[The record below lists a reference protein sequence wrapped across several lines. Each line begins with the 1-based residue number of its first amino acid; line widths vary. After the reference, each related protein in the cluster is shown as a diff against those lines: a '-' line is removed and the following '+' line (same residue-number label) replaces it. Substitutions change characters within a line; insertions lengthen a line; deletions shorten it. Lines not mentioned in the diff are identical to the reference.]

1 MYKIQKRVTLAIRAL
16 KQRKLRSSLSIIG
29 IVCGVMAVFTMIS
42 IGEGAKLSALNRI
55 EKMGIRNI
63 YIRPLDLTAEE
74 RQRANDQLSLGLSVK
89 DAEALV
95 AQGSTVE
102 DVAVFQEV
110 RAVLHGTSLKFTPKV
125 AACSENYAER
135 YSLSLTEGR
144 FFNTLDV
151 LHKRQVSIIG
161 SDVARQLGEQGRIG
175 ATLRIGNI
183 LLDVIGVLAENDPV
197 DEGEGDVLSFR
208 NFREMI
214 LVPLGLKPYLVP
226 WNEQADY
233 TGEIVSEIIVTI
245 ADGQQ
250 MHYAAEEVRNIIAN
264 LHNQVTDYEI
274 IVPEELLE
282 QANATRR
289 IFNIV
294 LGAIA
299 GISLLVGGIGIMN
312 IMLATVTERTRE
324 IGIRRAVGAR
334 RVDIVLQFLTEAL
347 LLTLM
352 GGFVGILFGLVTTY
366 AVSRYAQWP
375 TAITGY
381 AIVLPSLL
389 SLAVGLFFGLY
400 PAYNA
405 AQMHPI
411 KALRQEYY

>member
-1 MYKIQKRVTLAIRAL
+1 MYKFRKRVAVATSAL
-16 KQRKLRSSLSIIG
+16 KLRKLRSSLSIIG

-42 IGEGAKLSALNRI
+42 IGEGAKLSALKRI
-55 EKMGIRNI
+55 EKLGIRNI
-63 YIRPLDLTAEE
+63 YIRPLDFTDEE
-74 RQRANDQLSLGLSVK
+74 RQRANRQLSFGLSVK

-95 AQGSTVE
+95 AQGKTVE

-110 RAVLHGTSLKFTPKV
+110 RAVLHSTLLKFSPKI
-125 AACSENYAER
+125 ATCSGNYAYR
-135 YSLSLTEGR
+135 YDLTLAEGR
-144 FFNTLDV
+144 FFNAFDV
-151 LHKRQVSIIG
+151 QHKRQVAVIG
-161 SDVARQLGEQGRIG
+161 NDVARLLGEQGRIG
-175 ATLRIGNI
+175 EILRIGGS
-183 LLDVIGVLAENDPV
+183 LFTVIGVLAGDDALGE
-197 DEGEGDVLSFR
+197 EEGDVLSFR
-208 NFREMI
+208 NFNEMI
-214 LVPLGLKPYLVP
+214 LVPVGLKPYLVT
-226 WNEQADY
+226 WNEQSDNR
-233 TGEIVSEIIVTI
+233 GEALSEIIVTI
-245 ADGQQ
+245 ADGQLIR
-250 MHYAAEEVRNIIAN
+250 YAADEVRNIVAN
-264 LHNQVTDYEI
+264 LHNQVNDFEI
-274 IVPEELLE
+274 IVPEELLD

-334 RVDIVLQFLTEAL
+334 KIDIVIQFLTESL
-347 LLTLM
+347 LLTLI
-352 GGFVGILFGLVTTY
+352 GGCIGLLLGMLTTY
-366 AVSRYAQWP
+366 AVSYYAKWP

-381 AIVLPSLL
+381 AVVLPSLL

-411 KALRQEYY
+411 KALRHE